1 MNYIGPL
8 ISIQL
13 IDNSSLLLSTSS
25 GIMFGIGRSSLHVP
39 TQILSFIFAFLGFFF
54 AKLYGHSTPHLYAG
68 NSHHSLGW
76 WIFLL
81 LIVQMSV
88 GVVRK
93 IANAVG
99 RSQEVHYDRLESVH
113 LVNRAGSSSSASSSS
128 DHHSEHSEETLH
140 NGHEDGRHHNYDY
153 DKDDVIMSPVDLEEE
168 DPILMERYN
177 EKPSFINRVFDKVAA
192 YIPNVVKKVFVATA
206 YNPFT
211 KTVCRYWHT
220 IVGRVFII
228 LIFTQTLSGLVVY
241 HGVCR

>member
-1 MNYIGPL
+1 
-8 ISIQL
+8 
-13 IDNSSLLLSTSS
+13 
-25 GIMFGIGRSSLHVP
+25 MFGIGRSSLHVP

-54 AKLYGHSTPHLYAG
+54 AKLYGHSTPHLYSG

-99 RSQEVHYDRLESVH
+99 RSQEAHYDRLESVH
-113 LVNRAGSSSSASSSS
+113 LVNRAGPSSSASSSSSSS

-140 NGHEDGRHHNYDY
+140 NGHEENRQHSYDY

-177 EKPSFINRVFDKVAA
+177 EKPSLINRAFDKVSA
-192 YIPNVVKKVFVATA
+192 YIPNVIKKVFVATA

-220 IVGRVFII
+220 IVGRVFIL